1 MKKEEYIDQR
11 VAAYSE
17 AFDFYMDCGQL
28 PDMVPSD
35 DLLSGYM
42 KSVIDANP
50 QLDSQD
56 ATWKEVLK
64 DDLLAFL
71 SALLGAFFEEE
82 QAHQK
87 ETDFIERYQNAQL
100 EQQRQAWP
108 AVYKHVKGNYA
119 PTDVNI
125 DGYVEQFKDHET
137 QDVIDALTEDWRKAA
152 DKRLNQK
159 EEQLLEQNKDRWER
173 RMREWGRSD
182 YERRKKIDQM
192 YYRYPILQEIV
203 RIIGREQPQRKD
215 EKDDIVYKYMPILL
229 SHSTTTT
236 EIEQISIGN
245 DLSHVIPSEIA
256 KLSESSTEMMFF
268 KKFAERQLQVFANKP
283 PMTAQ
288 EKQVQENQT
297 KPRLEKGPIIVS
309 VDTSSSMKGE
319 PEKLA
324 RSLLMQLLR
333 LAKKQHRKC
342 FVITFSVRAMAVAVE
357 LTKPANWRC
366 VKKFLE
372 EGFSGGTNGEQ
383 MLSVAL
389 DALQTRDFCMADV
402 LIISDFEFPL
412 PIEKTRKRME
422 EEHSK
427 GTRYYGLQIGLTE
440 NKYCEV
446 LDKIWQ
452 LNV

>member
-342 FVITFSVRAMAVAVE
+342 FVITFSVRAKALE
-357 LTKPANWRC
+357 LTKPANWSRL
-366 VKKFLE
+366 KKFLE

-383 MLSVAL
+383 MLAVAL
-389 DALQTRDFCMADV
+389 DALQTKDLCMADV

-412 PIEKTRKRME
+412 RIRANVWRRNMRKEPGIMDC
-422 EEHSK
+422 K
-427 GTRYYGLQIGLTE
+427 
-440 NKYCEV
+440 
-446 LDKIWQ
+446 
-452 LNV
+452 

>member
-1 MKKEEYIDQR
+1 MDKEEYIDQR

-17 AFDFYMDCGQL
+17 AFDFYMDCGQM
-28 PDMVPSD
+28 PDMVPND

-71 SALLGAFFEEE
+71 SALLGAFFDVE

-108 AVYKHVKGNYA
+108 AVYKHVKGSYS

-152 DKRLNQK
+152 DKRLNKK

-215 EKDDIVYKYMPILL
+215 EKDDIVLKYMPILL

-288 EKQVQENQT
+288 DKQVQEHQT

-342 FVITFSVRAMAVAVE
+342 FVITFSVRAMAVE

-452 LNV
+452 LSV

>member
-1 MKKEEYIDQR
+1 MDKEEYIDQR

-17 AFDFYMDCGQL
+17 AFEFYMDCGQM
-28 PDMVPSD
+28 PDMVPND

-56 ATWKEVLK
+56 ASWKEVQK

-87 ETDFIERYQNAQL
+87 ETDFIDQYQNAEL

-108 AVYKHVKGNYA
+108 AVFKYVKGNYA

-125 DGYVEQFKDHET
+125 DGYVEQFKDHDT
-137 QDVIDALTEDWRKAA
+137 QDVIDTLTEDWRKAA
-152 DKRLNQK
+152 DKRLNKK
-159 EEQLLEQNKDRWER
+159 EEQLLEQNKDKWER

-203 RIIGREQPQRKD
+203 RIIGREQPQRKN

-256 KLSESSTEMMFF
+256 TLSDPSTEMMFF
-268 KKFAERQLQVFANKP
+268 KKLADRQLQVFANKP

-288 EKQVQENQT
+288 DKQVQEHLT
-297 KPRLEKGPIIVS
+297 KPRLEKGPIFVS

-319 PEKLA
+319 PEKFA

-342 FVITFSVRAMAVAVE
+342 FVIIFSVRAMAVE
-357 LTKPANWRC
+357 LTKPANWRRL
-366 VKKFLE
+366 KKFLE

-383 MLSVAL
+383 MLSAAL
-389 DALQTRDFCMADV
+389 DALQTKDFCMADL

-422 EEHSK
+422 KEHSK
-427 GTRYYGLQIGLTE
+427 GTRYYGLQIGKTE
-440 NKYCEV
+440 NKYCEL
-446 LDKIWQ
+446 LDKIWK
-452 LNV
+452 LIL

>member
-1 MKKEEYIDQR
+1 MDKEEYIDQR

-17 AFDFYMDCGQL
+17 AFDFYMDCGQM
-28 PDMVPSD
+28 PDMVPND

-71 SALLGAFFEEE
+71 SALLGAFFDVE

-108 AVYKHVKGNYA
+108 AVYKHVKGSYA

-152 DKRLNQK
+152 DKRLNKK

-215 EKDDIVYKYMPILL
+215 EKDDIVLKYMPILL

-288 EKQVQENQT
+288 DKQVQEHQT

-342 FVITFSVRAMAVAVE
+342 FVITFSVRAMAVE

-412 PIEKTRKRME
+412 PIEKTCKRME
-422 EEHSK
+422 TEHAK
-427 GTRYYGLQIGLTE
+427 GTRYYGLQIGE
-440 NKYCEV
+440 MKNPYDKV

-452 LNV
+452 LSV